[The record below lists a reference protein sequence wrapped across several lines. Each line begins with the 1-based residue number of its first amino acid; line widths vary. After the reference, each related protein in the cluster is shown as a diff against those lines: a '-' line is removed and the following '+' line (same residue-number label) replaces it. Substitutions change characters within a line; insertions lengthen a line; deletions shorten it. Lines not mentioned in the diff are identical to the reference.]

1 MLDTIDQN
9 IFLKN
14 FLADFVKKHGDTTWS
29 GRRYIINSDESA
41 SLLVDKLVDAMRE
54 NPKFFTY
61 VCNGESLFDKDEV
74 RIPIHESIT
83 LLAMLS
89 YFKDKAREI
98 QYQSSFFEA
107 VPEHL
112 QNIIGIL
119 QTKYDEMKAKEE
131 EEEERK
137 RLIEL
142 EKKEREEYER
152 LRKKYGGQ

>member
-1 MLDTIDQN
+1 MLDTIDQRV
-9 IFLKN
+9 FLKQFFKEYEKSN
-14 FLADFVKKHGDTTWS
+14 RKGFRALFGND
-29 GRRYIINSDESA
+29 
-41 SLLVDKLVDAMRE
+41 VDGTIDDLTEKLIYVLKE

-61 VCNGESLFDKDEV
+61 ICNGESLFDKDEV
-74 RIPIHESIT
+74 RIPIRESTT

-89 YFKDKAREI
+89 YFKSKAREI

-112 QNIIGIL
+112 QDIIGVL